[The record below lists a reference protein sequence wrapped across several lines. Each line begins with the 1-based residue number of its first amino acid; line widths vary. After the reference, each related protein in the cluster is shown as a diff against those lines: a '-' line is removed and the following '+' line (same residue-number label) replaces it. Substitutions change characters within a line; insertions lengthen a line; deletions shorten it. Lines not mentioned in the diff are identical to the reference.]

1 MAIRK
6 SSNDMDNKYTRRRE
20 IMARQT
26 FFSFRYKKDNWRAG
40 IVRNSWVTKDKE
52 GVSSG
57 FFDSADWEA
66 VKKKTDSAIESWID
80 GQLKGTS
87 VTVVL
92 IGADTAGKKWIN
104 HEITSSYKKGNGL
117 LGIHIHQLK
126 DKDQKTSTK
135 GKNPFDDWHI
145 EKDGKKTLLS
155 SIYKTYDWVDD
166 DGYNNISSWIEKAAK
181 AAGK

>member
-1 MAIRK
+1 
-6 SSNDMDNKYTRRRE
+6 
-20 IMARQT
+20 MARQS

-40 IVRNSWVTKDKE
+40 IVRNSWVTQERKA
-52 GVSSG
+52 SG
-57 FFDSADWEA
+57 FFDSAEWEE
-66 VKKKTDSAIESWID
+66 VKKKSDSAIEAWID

-104 HEITSSYKKGNGL
+104 YEIKSSHSKGNGM
-117 LGIHIHQLK
+117 LGIYIHQLK
-126 DKDQKTSTK
+126 DKDKNTSAK
-135 GKNPFDDWHI
+135 GRNPFDDFSI
-145 EKDGKKTLLS
+145 TKDGKKVLYS

-166 DGYNNISSWIEKAAK
+166 DGYSNMGDWIEKAAK